1 VKNHPDDFFY
11 LSINLISLHS
21 F

>member
-11 LSINLISLHS
+11 LSINLVSLYS

>member
-11 LSINLISLHS
+11 LSINLISLYS